1 MIHQR
6 IITLSLAAVF
16 AAIGTIASPSVGVA
30 APAGASTPRCQAT
43 ALPSLTGTIR
53 SLPPGTLAAPTNVS
67 IEAPAGLALSPPP
80 PNVPISLPPI
90 APRLPQGPSLP
101 PCASVAGNLQAAI
114 YAAAEAFIGT
124 RTCGLHGADG
134 ADACMASVNQILMN
148 AGIPPIGPPPDG
160 TNYIPT
166 AVLAYGSRLQP
177 IPQADTVP
185 GDLMVRHSPG
195 DTYTSSGGEE
205 HIVVC
210 TAPGCTQTVSNASHD
225 CTFGWHSDDTL
236 CYAGSPY
243 CNGYSDF
250 YRVLP

>member
-1 MIHQR
+1 MICKR
-6 IITLSLAAVF
+6 IVTLSLAAVF
-16 AAIGTIASPSVGVA
+16 AAIGTIVSSSVGIA
-30 APAGASTPRCQAT
+30 APAGTSTPRCQAAT
-43 ALPSLTGTIR
+43 LPGLTGALPSI
-53 SLPPGTLAAPTNVS
+53 PPGAIVAPTNVPRTP
-67 IEAPAGLALSPPP
+67 PAGLALSTPP
-80 PNVPISLPPI
+80 PNGSISLPPI
-90 APRLPQGPSLP
+90 APGPPGGPSLP
-101 PCASVAGNLQAAI
+101 PCALAAGNIQAAI

-210 TAPGCTQTVSNASHD
+210 TVPGCTQTVSNASHD
-225 CTFGWHSDDTL
+225 CTFGWQSDDTL